1 MNLPFFIAR
10 RYLFSRKRKTII
22 NVISWISLCGIA
34 IGSMALIIVLSV
46 YNGIGDLTQSLF
58 NVFDPELIIEKK
70 EGKSFHLDKDFPLAE
85 IKGTEG
91 VDGVSEIVEENAW
104 ATYRQNEQILFLR
117 GVDSAYIYRS
127 GLINNLADHI
137 YDGRMTYDLKDGERY
152 FAILGSTL
160 HYNLG
165 VNYMDMHTPLVVH
178 IPKRGTGIG
187 FTMDD
192 AFNTQYATVTDYFM
206 VQSEID
212 SKYAVADIDFVR
224 NLLDYSPDEVSF
236 LALSLKQDANEKH
249 VKRRISELVG
259 DQYTVKNR
267 FEQQPLYYKIYSSE
281 RIGVILILSL
291 IIIIASFNLIASLS
305 LLIIDKRKDSY
316 LLQSLGAEKNTLRK
330 IFFTEGMLITAVGV
344 AIGLFLGF
352 LLCFLQ
358 QQFGFIPMGDGNF
371 VTDSFPV
378 TMHVTDF
385 IMVFVIVTAIS
396 TVSVWY
402 TVRKAK
408 F

>member
-1 MNLPFFIAR
+1 MHLPFFIAR

-34 IGSMALIIVLSV
+34 IGSMALIVVLSV

-70 EGKSFHLDKDFPLAE
+70 EGKSFHLDHDFPLAE
-85 IKGTEG
+85 IEKIEG
-91 VDGVSEIVEENAW
+91 VNGVSEIVEENAW
-104 ATYRQNEQILFLR
+104 ATYNQNEQILFLR
-117 GVDSAYIYRS
+117 GVDSNYIQRS

-137 YDGRMTYDLKDGERY
+137 FDGRVNYKLKDNDQY
-152 FAILGSTL
+152 FVLLGSML

-178 IPKRGTGIG
+178 IPKRGSGIG
-187 FTMDD
+187 FTMED
-192 AFNTQYATVTDYFM
+192 AFNTQYATVSDYFM

-224 NLLDYSPDEVSF
+224 SLLDYAPDEVSF
-236 LALSLKQDANEKH
+236 LALSLNENVNINKVKKQISKLIDNQYV
-249 VKRRISELVG
+249 VK
-259 DQYTVKNR
+259 DR

-305 LLIIDKRKDSY
+305 LLIIDKRKDNY
-316 LLQSLGAEKNTLRK
+316 LLQCLGAEKSTLRK
-330 IFFTEGMLITAVGV
+330 IFFTEGMLITIVGV
-344 AIGLFLGF
+344 VIGLFLGF
-352 LLCFLQ
+352 VLCFLQ
-358 QQFGFIPMGDGNF
+358 QQFGLIPMGDGNF

-378 TMHVTDF
+378 SMHVADF
-385 IMVFVIVTAIS
+385 VVVFVLVTAIS
-396 TVSVWY
+396 TISVWY
-402 TVRKAK
+402 TVKKAK